1 MEWVETLIGFVII
14 FGCGLGV
21 YLFGVWAGKQEKPM
35 GFWANGKP
43 FDPGCVTD
51 VPGYIREYGALFRRF
66 AAPCMI
72 AGILVPIHA
81 VASLVILIAWAVFG
95 IWWLINQY
103 RKIEKRYILQESL
116 DKS

>member
-43 FDPGCVTD
+43 LDPDSVTD
-51 VPGYIREYGALFRRF
+51 ASGYIREYGALFRRF
-66 AAPCMI
+66 AVPCMI
-72 AGILVPIHA
+72 AGIFLPIHA
-81 VASLVILIAWAVFG
+81 VASLVILLGWAVFG
-95 IWWLINQY
+95 IWWLIRQY
-103 RKIEKRYILQESL
+103 RKIEKQYILQESL
-116 DKS
+116 DK